1 MVKHFFLRKIRHG
14 LQKYLGYVSCFFL
27 FLCCM
32 FLCLYEIYLLYFG
45 VIVYTEINY
54 GNHLIVFPC
63 FRYKFSSVVFEKD
76 TKLENMYNFINV
88 TKISF
93 EDGNT
98 DRINY
103 SIAVMFRVSNIL
115 FVILHAIDT
124 YSQLCNG

>member
-1 MVKHFFLRKIRHG
+1 MAWFTKEFSLCFL
-14 LQKYLGYVSCFFL
+14 LFFL
-27 FLCCM
+27 FLCLM
-32 FLCLYEIYLLYFG
+32 FLCLCEIYLLYFG